1 MQPAFDVVLALAHE
15 VIPIDQQVV
24 SKAKDI
30 LLGRI
35 GLSARDAVH
44 LAAMQSVEA
53 HRIMISMPI
62 SISVPGSSV

>member
-1 MQPAFDVVLALAHE
+1 MVLQEILHRYHTIGRPDAMQPAFDVVLALVDE

-35 GLSARDAVH
+35 GLSA
-44 LAAMQSVEA
+44 LAQ
-53 HRIMISMPI
+53 R
-62 SISVPGSSV
+62 VP